1 MSVVQV
7 LLFAH
12 PRELL
17 NGVLFVT
24 LNVPVGNDISSYYI
38 SDARKDLSI
47 NYPILSEALLLSCS
61 FAVGD
66 ELVLRETENTTLC
79 GIEIALIPPVSGG

>member
-1 MSVVQV
+1 MITV

-17 NGVLFVT
+17 NGLSF
-24 LNVPVGNDISSYYI
+24 ISLSLSADAFL
-38 SDARKDLSI
+38 SDARVALTAS
-47 NYPILSEALLLSCS
+47 YPILAAVIPSCA

-66 ELVLRETENTTLC
+66 DLIARDVEDSTLC

>member
-1 MSVVQV
+1 MLSVQV

-17 NGVLFVT
+17 NGVSFIT
-24 LNVPVGNDISSYYI
+24 LTLPVGIEIAAFYI
-38 SDARKDLSI
+38 SDARLHIQTS
-47 NYPILSEALLLSCS
+47 YPILSEALPSCS

-66 ELVLRETENTTLC
+66 ELISRDAENSTLC
-79 GIEIALIPPVSGG
+79 GTEIALIPPVSGG